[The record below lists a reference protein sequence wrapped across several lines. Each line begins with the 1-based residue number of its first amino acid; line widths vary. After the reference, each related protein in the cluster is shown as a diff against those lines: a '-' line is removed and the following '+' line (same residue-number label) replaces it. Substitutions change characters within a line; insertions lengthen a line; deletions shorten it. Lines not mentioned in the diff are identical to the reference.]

1 MPIKHGKRQ
10 CSANRRLVEPKG
22 TLSGVQRRTAPS
34 NDAVGESSSE
44 ASIRDNRKVDY
55 HFRRFYDRSR
65 KISVFAVFK
74 NMERIWRIMESYSR
88 KNRTL

>member
-1 MPIKHGKRQ
+1 MPIKHGKHQ
-10 CSANRRLVEPKG
+10 CSADRRWVEPKG

-44 ASIRDNRKVDY
+44 ASIRDNRKVNY